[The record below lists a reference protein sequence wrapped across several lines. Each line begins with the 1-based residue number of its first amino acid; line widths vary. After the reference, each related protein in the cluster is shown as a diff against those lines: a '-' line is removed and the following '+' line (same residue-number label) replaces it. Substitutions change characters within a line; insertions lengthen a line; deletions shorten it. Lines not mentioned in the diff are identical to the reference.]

1 MWPLSRFL
9 YPKQFLILTSEQT
22 MLQETVQ
29 CLSNLDVN
37 ALLVI
42 CNEEQRFIVDTK
54 DALLV
59 ACKDASSLR

>member
-1 MWPLSRFL
+1 
-9 YPKQFLILTSEQT
+9 

-42 CNEEQRFIVDTK
+42 CNEEPRFIVDTK